1 MKVSTVLQDAFL
13 RHQANDLDAAVLG
26 YAQVLAIDPL
36 HPDALNLLGV
46 VYSQKKD
53 YPRAINQLLK
63 AIASKV
69 GFIDAWLNL
78 AKTFSSAGRFE
89 EAAGACNVV
98 LRLQP
103 LHAEALA
110 TLARTLRKLKQFEA
124 TLTTARHFLAQS
136 PGDLEMCRLEATC
149 LIELQD
155 YAQALVCFEKLLQ
168 KYPTDLLVR
177 NDYAMA
183 LAAME
188 RQPEAIELLR
198 PLTLESP
205 PFGPACSNLANLLS
219 AQGAHEEALVL
230 HALGM
235 KVQPTLYAGWVNYAN
250 ALQKIGDSAQAR
262 QALERAI
269 ELKPERAEAR
279 VNLASLLMGL
289 GETEEAFKALQQ
301 ALDLAPEFVDAW
313 NNLGAM
319 KLDHAQPKAA
329 HEAYARAAS
338 LAPDMA
344 NAQFGL
350 ALSCLMQGD
359 FEHGWP
365 LYEWRWLGASQSK
378 PKERPR
384 FKYPQWT
391 GQATDATR
399 HALLVYHEQ
408 GFGDTVQFLRFIPGL
423 EKRFMRVVLVIQPP
437 LMAMA
442 RAALPASIELVSSD
456 EGTPFLK
463 KNMMHWHCP
472 MGSLPL
478 ALGVNRLSKI
488 PSTERYLRLPPK
500 HQCDDRLTSLAA
512 RAKAQGKSMV
522 GICWAGNPDLAHD
535 ATRSLKLDML
545 EDMMRH
551 TDVQWVSLQRERS
564 PLEAELLKA
573 WSVFDVAEDLKN
585 FADTAAVIEQL
596 DLVISVD
603 TVITHLAGAL
613 GVRCWLLNRFQSEW
627 RWMLG
632 TTACAWYS
640 SVKQFRQVQRND
652 WEHVLA
658 DVQQALHDEVAF
670 GLPKTNALQAG

>member
-1 MKVSTVLQDAFL
+1 MNAGALLLEAFKH
-13 RHQANDLDAAVLG
+13 HQENKLDAAASG
-26 YAQVLAIDPL
+26 YARVLAIDPL

-46 VYSQKKD
+46 LYSQKKD
-53 YPRAINQLLK
+53 YPL
-63 AIASKV
+63 AIAHLSAAIAAKV
-69 GFIDAWLNL
+69 GFVDAWLNL
-78 AKTFSSAGRFE
+78 AKTFSSAGRLL
-89 EAAGACNVV
+89 EASGACDVV

-103 LHAEALA
+103 LHTEALA

-124 TLTTARHFLAQS
+124 TLTTARRFLTQS
-136 PGDLEMCRLEATC
+136 PGDLEMGRLEASC
-149 LIELQD
+149 LVELKD
-155 YAQALVCFEKLLQ
+155 CAAALNCFDKLMQ
-168 KYPTDLLVR
+168 KHPKDAMLR
-177 NDYAMA
+177 NDYALA
-183 LAAME
+183 LAEME
-188 RQPEAIELLR
+188 RPLEAIEWLR
-198 PLTLESP
+198 PLTQESP

-235 KVQPTLYAGWVNYAN
+235 KAQPTLYAGWVNYAN
-250 ALQKIGDSAQAR
+250 ALQKNDDKVQAR

-289 GETEEAFKALQQ
+289 GEADEAFTVLQQ
-301 ALDLAPEFVDAW
+301 ALDLAPEFPDAW

-384 FKYPQWT
+384 FNYPQWT

-408 GFGDTVQFLRFIPGL
+408 GFGDTVQFLRFVAGL
-423 EKRFMRVVLVIQPP
+423 EKRFMRVVFVVQAP
-437 LMAMA
+437 LMALA
-442 RAALPASIELVSSD
+442 RETLPAVIELISSE
-456 EGTPFLK
+456 EGGPFLK
-463 KNMMHWHCP
+463 NNLFHWHCP

-478 ALGVNRLSKI
+478 ALGVNHLSKI
-488 PSTERYLRLPPK
+488 PSTAHYLRLPPD
-500 HQCDDRLTSLAA
+500 HPCDDRLTSLAA
-512 RAKAQGKSMV
+512 RAKAQGKRMV

-545 EDMMRH
+545 EDMIRQ

-564 PLEAELLKA
+564 PLEADLLKA
-573 WSVFDVAEDLKN
+573 WSVFDMAEDFKN

-613 GVRCWLLNRFQSEW
+613 GVKCWLLNRFQSEW

-632 TTACAWYS
+632 TSACAWYS
-640 SVKQFRQVQRND
+640 SVTQFRQAQRND
-652 WEHVLA
+652 WDGVLV
-658 DVQQALHDEVAF
+658 DIQQALQYEMS
-670 GLPKTNALQAG
+670 

>member
-1 MKVSTVLQDAFL
+1 MNAGATLQEAFK
-13 RHQANDLDAAVLG
+13 RHQAKDLDAAALG
-26 YAQVLAIDPL
+26 YAQVLEIDP
-36 HPDALNLLGV
+36 HNPDAHNLLGV
-46 VYSQKKD
+46 LFSQKKD
-53 YPRAINQLLK
+53 YPHAITHLSA
-63 AIASKV
+63 AIAAKV
-69 GFIDAWLNL
+69 GFVDAWLNL
-78 AKTFSSAGRFE
+78 AKTFSSAGRLS
-89 EAAGACNVV
+89 EASGACDVV

-103 LHAEALA
+103 LHTEALA

-124 TLTTARHFLAQS
+124 TLATARRFLAQS
-136 PGDLEMCRLEATC
+136 PGDLEMSRLEASC
-149 LIELQD
+149 LVELKD
-155 YAQALVCFEKLLQ
+155 YAAAQICFEKLMQ
-168 KYPTDLLVR
+168 KHPKDAMLR

-183 LAAME
+183 LAEMD
-188 RQPEAIELLR
+188 RPLEAIEWLR
-198 PLTLESP
+198 PMTQQHP

-219 AQGAHEEALVL
+219 TQGAHEEALAL

-235 KVQPTLYAGWVNYAN
+235 KAQPTLYAGWVNYAN
-250 ALQKIGDSAQAR
+250 ALQKNDDKVQAR

-289 GETEEAFKALQQ
+289 GETQEAFETLQQ
-301 ALDLAPEFVDAW
+301 ALDLAPEFPDAW
-313 NNLGAM
+313 NNMGAM

-329 HEAYARAAS
+329 HEAYSRAAS

-384 FKYPQWT
+384 FNYPQWK

-408 GFGDTVQFLRFIPGL
+408 GFGDTVQLLRFIAGL
-423 EKRFMRVVLVIQPP
+423 EKRFMRVVLVVQAP
-437 LMAMA
+437 LMALA
-442 RAALPASIELVSSD
+442 RETLPAVIELISSD
-456 EGTPFLK
+456 EGGPFLK
-463 KNMMHWHCP
+463 KNLFHWHCP

-478 ALGVNRLSKI
+478 ALGINHPNKI
-488 PSTERYLRLPPK
+488 PSTERYLSVPSGRKASHTL
-500 HQCDDRLTSLAA
+500 LAT
-512 RAKAQGKSMV
+512 RAQGKRLV

-535 ATRSLKLDML
+535 ATRSLKLGML
-545 EDMMRH
+545 EDLIRH

-564 PLEAELLKA
+564 PVEAELLKA
-573 WSVFDVAEDLKN
+573 WSVLDVAEDLKD
-585 FADTAAVIEQL
+585 FSDTAAVIATL

-613 GVRCWLLNRFQSEW
+613 GVKCWLLNRFQSEW

-632 TTACAWYS
+632 TSACAWYS
-640 SVKQFRQVQRND
+640 SVKQFRQAQRND
-652 WEHVLA
+652 WGNVLL
-658 DVQQALHDEVAF
+658 DVQQALHHE
-670 GLPKTNALQAG
+670 LS

>member
-1 MKVSTVLQDAFL
+1 MNAGTLLLEAFK
-13 RHQANDLDAAVLG
+13 RHQENDLDAAASG
-26 YAQVLAIDPL
+26 YARVLAIDPL

-46 VYSQKKD
+46 LYSQKKD
-53 YPRAINQLLK
+53 YPL
-63 AIASKV
+63 AIAHLSAAIAAKV
-69 GFIDAWLNL
+69 GFVDAWLNL
-78 AKTFSSAGRFE
+78 AKTFSSAGRLLE
-89 EAAGACNVV
+89 SSGACDVV

-103 LHAEALA
+103 LHTEALA
-110 TLARTLRKLKQFEA
+110 TLARTLRKVKQFEA
-124 TLTTARHFLAQS
+124 TLATARLLLNQS
-136 PGDLEMCRLEATC
+136 PGDLEMGRLEASC
-149 LIELQD
+149 LVELKD
-155 YAQALVCFEKLLQ
+155 YAAALICFEKLMQ
-168 KYPTDLLVR
+168 KHPKDAMLR
-177 NDYAMA
+177 NDYALA
-183 LAAME
+183 LAEME
-188 RQPEAIELLR
+188 RPLEAIEWLR
-198 PLTLESP
+198 PLTQESP

-219 AQGAHEEALVL
+219 SQGAHEEALAL

-235 KVQPTLYAGWVNYAN
+235 KAQPTLYPGWVNYAN
-250 ALQKIGDSAQAR
+250 ALQKNGDKAQAR

-289 GETEEAFKALQQ
+289 GEADEAFEALQQ
-301 ALDLAPEFVDAW
+301 ALDLAPEFPDAW

-329 HEAYARAAS
+329 YAAYARAAS

-384 FKYPQWT
+384 FNYPQWR
-391 GQATDATR
+391 GQATDPTR

-423 EKRFMRVVLVIQPP
+423 EKRFMRVVLVVQPP
-437 LMAMA
+437 LMALA
-442 RAALPASIELVSSD
+442 REALPTAIELISSD

-463 KNMMHWHCP
+463 KNLMHWHCP

-478 ALGVNRLSKI
+478 ALGVNHCSKI
-488 PSTERYLRLPPK
+488 PLTERYLSLPA
-500 HQCDDRLTSLAA
+500 DRKVGHSVSSLAA
-512 RAKAQGKSMV
+512 RAKAQGKRMV
-522 GICWAGNPDLAHD
+522 GICWAGNPELAHN

-545 EDMMRH
+545 EDMIRH

-564 PLEAELLKA
+564 PLEADLLKA
-573 WSVFDVAEDLKN
+573 WSVVDVADDLN
-585 FADTAAVIEQL
+585 DFSDTAAVIAQL

-603 TVITHLAGAL
+603 TVVAHLAGAL
-613 GVRCWLLNRFQSEW
+613 GIQCWLLNRFQSEW

-632 TTACAWYS
+632 TSSCAWYS
-640 SVKQFRQVQRND
+640 SVRQFRQVQRND
-652 WEHVLA
+652 WDSVL
-658 DVQQALHDEVAF
+658 VHIQQALSEEII
-670 GLPKTNALQAG
+670 